1 MRVLEGFMEKYVCV
15 CPVGQ
20 SIASLRAVSHL
31 QLCPSADSAQNVL
44 DAGKKPIKEIPLA
57 PCPQPL
63 ILASLQNSLLSTVP
77 VQ

>member
-1 MRVLEGFMEKYVCV
+1 MSV
-15 CPVGQ
+15 Q
-20 SIASLRAVSHL
+20 STASLRAVSHL

-63 ILASLQNSLLSTVP
+63 TLASPSEQFPLHCTSTGTCRVVLKP
-77 VQ
+77 AP